1 MNDFVDTGAGF
12 NQRLMKKCPRPID
25 NGEKP
30 CYTDSVKSISQK
42 EAIVMTNLYG
52 SDVVRVAAGRN
63 F

>member
-25 NGEKP
+25 NCKKP

-52 SDVVRVAAGRN
+52 SDVVLLAAGEG